1 MMVKSLQNTSYVRE
15 KEFSQNVIS
24 STREILNDNFDSYS
38 TKTKKN
44 MKRELTELNMNVFS
58 IIIKNAYKK

>member
-38 TKTKKN
+38 TKTKK
-44 MKRELTELNMNVFS
+44 KHETR
-58 IIIKNAYKK
+58 ID